1 VSFAQVFENRPE
13 DIAGRRALLSAAVEK
28 STNGDK
34 PLVTAL
40 SAVPAGSAAGGRG
53 RGLGAGIESGPDDQ
67 GVIPVGG
74 PLSELLPDGV
84 RRGDVVAIETESQ
97 SVDYLTLALLA
108 GALDAG
114 LWCGVVGVPEM
125 GALALAELASA
136 GPAGVDLTE
145 LSSTG
150 NIPAGAAALE
160 RLLLV
165 PEPGEQ
171 WAEIV
176 AVLADG
182 VDLVLVRPS
191 TAVTAAVSRRVDAR
205 LRQGRSAGTRHSAAL
220 LVLGSW
226 GSARL
231 VLRTTQTVWSGLAGV
246 GTGAG
251 IGAGAGANAGTGHL
265 TGGRA
270 TIVAE
275 GRATGG
281 RARTVQL
288 WLPTAAGTMASLRTQ
303 PAPIPGSSA
312 NGADANN
319 STNTAPAPPPRPL
332 KVVA

>member
-1 VSFAQVFENRPE
+1 VPVAQVFENRPE

-28 STNGDK
+28 SANGENA
-34 PLVTAL
+34 LVTAL

-53 RGLGAGIESGPDDQ
+53 RGLGAGIETGPDDQ
-67 GVIPVGG
+67 GAIPVGG
-74 PLSELLPDGV
+74 PLSALLPDGV
-84 RRGDVVAIETESQ
+84 RRGDVVAIETGDQ

-125 GALALAELASA
+125 GALALAELASV
-136 GPAGVDLTE
+136 GVSPTGA
-145 LSSTG
+145 SPSG
-150 NIPAGAAALE
+150 NIPAGAGALD

-182 VDLVLVRPS
+182 VDLVLVRPT

-231 VLRTTQTVWSGLAGV
+231 VLRTTQTMWSGLA
-246 GTGAG
+246 
-251 IGAGAGANAGTGHL
+251 GAGAGANAGTGHL

-281 RARTVQL
+281 RACTVRL
-288 WLPTAAGTMASLRTQ
+288 WLPTAAGTMASLGVE
-303 PAPIPGSSA
+303 PAPA
-312 NGADANN
+312 VAADANGDVNANTSAN
-319 STNTAPAPPPRPL
+319 SANTTPTPPPRPL